1 MQLKSAKFLSWIL
14 HPLLMPLYGIFLIF
28 HYNPLLSAVI
38 TTKGEIVIYAV
49 VFTTTFFLPAITS
62 WIFFKKGMINSLQME
77 TKEERKMPFL
87 ITLIY
92 YLIGYYLLLKYSLP
106 GIFYLILLAATAAVT
121 AAIIINMKWK
131 ISIHLIGIGGI
142 AGVLLGMSH
151 RFTIDLFLPITIS
164 IFCAG
169 LLGTARLIMES
180 HNQAQIYSGFVVGFL
195 CEFLII
201 VLW

>member
-1 MQLKSAKFLSWIL
+1 MQLKSAKLLSWIL

-28 HYNPLLSAVI
+28 HYNQVLSAVI
-38 TTKGEIVIYAV
+38 TAKGEIIIYAV
-49 VFTTTFFLPAITS
+49 VFMTTFFLPAVTA
-62 WIFFKKGMINSLQME
+62 WIFLQKGMINSLQME

-87 ITLIY
+87 ITLMY
-92 YLIGYYLLLKYSLP
+92 YLIGYYLLLKFSLQ
-106 GIFYLILLAATAAVT
+106 GIFYLILLAATASVT

-151 RFTIDLFLPITIS
+151 RFNIDLFFPIIAAF
-164 IFCAG
+164 FCAG

-180 HNQAQIYSGFVVGFL
+180 HNQAQIYSGFLVGFL
-195 CEFLII
+195 SELLII